1 MDIIDSFFRFS
12 AISLFL
18 LMAALIAR
26 YIPGRQARF
35 LGVWS
40 ALSGA
45 AYLVCTNGP
54 LREALGPAAPIVEV
68 FCQTG
73 QIAVW
78 LFSLSQFR
86 DNLKVWPTYILIG
99 LGYFIITRIYW
110 NIYYGDE
117 TLVGV
122 TAQIVNAATR
132 FGLIAHMLYVAWEGR
147 RDDLIEARR
156 RFRTIYIYTVSFT
169 VLMITFSETFLT
181 ISERNQPGIYLL
193 QAAGF
198 WLLATILVWMSIDLR
213 KHVVFSAVSGERRQ
227 EVPVED
233 PAEKHDLDGI
243 RSLIEGQSLYLEQGL
258 TIAMLAEKAGLPEH
272 RLRRL
277 INKHLGYR
285 NFADFLNHYRIT
297 AAQDRLSSVQDRN
310 IPVLTIAMELGYGSL
325 GPFNRA
331 FKERTGQTPTEYRKQ
346 RLAES

>member
-26 YIPGRQARF
+26 NIPGRQARF

-54 LREALGPAAPIVEV
+54 LREVLGAIAPIVEV

-73 QIAVW
+73 PIAVW

-86 DNLKVWPTYILIG
+86 DNHKIWPTYIMIG
-99 LGYFIITRIYW
+99 AVYFLITRVYW
-110 NIYYGDE
+110 NIYVDDE
-117 TLVGV
+117 TLVGLA
-122 TAQIVNAATR
+122 AQIINALTR

-147 RDDLIEARR
+147 SDDLIEARR

-169 VLMITFSETFLT
+169 VLMVTFSETFLT
-181 ISERNQPGIYLL
+181 IAQRNQPGMYLL

-198 WLLATILVWMSIDLR
+198 WLLATILIWMSIDLR
-213 KHVVFSAVSGERRQ
+213 KHVIFSAAVDEPAQ
-227 EVPVED
+227 EPLTDDPV
-233 PAEKHDLDGI
+233 EKHDLDGI

-258 TIAMLAEKAGLPEH
+258 TIAMLAKKAGLPEH

-297 AAQDRLSSVQDRN
+297 AAQERLSSVENRN
-310 IPVLTIAMELGYGSL
+310 IPVLTIAMDLGYGSL